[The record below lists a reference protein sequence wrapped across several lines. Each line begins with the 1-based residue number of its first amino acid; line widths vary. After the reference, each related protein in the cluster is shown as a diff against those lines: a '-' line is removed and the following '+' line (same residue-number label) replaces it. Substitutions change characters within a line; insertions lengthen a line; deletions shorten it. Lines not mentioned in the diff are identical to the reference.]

1 MDERIESLYEQA
13 QSDKAAFTP
22 PSEPPDADRALGFLT
37 DGAGQAVWVYIDGRT
52 GEWKRF
58 SETEYERLE
67 WSMNQWFELYSAC
80 YGTSID
86 AAYPLRV
93 AAELLLE
100 THNIRDVAQLLTHVP
115 DRP

>member
-1 MDERIESLYEQA
+1 VDDRIESLYEQA
-13 QSDKAAFTP
+13 RADRAAFTP
-22 PSEPPDADRALGFLT
+22 PVNPPDEDQAMSFLT

-58 SETEYERLE
+58 SQAEYDRLE
-67 WSMNQWFELYSAC
+67 WAMNAWLELYSAC
-80 YGTSID
+80 YGTRIEAS
-86 AAYPLRV
+86 YPLRV

-115 DRP
+115 ARP